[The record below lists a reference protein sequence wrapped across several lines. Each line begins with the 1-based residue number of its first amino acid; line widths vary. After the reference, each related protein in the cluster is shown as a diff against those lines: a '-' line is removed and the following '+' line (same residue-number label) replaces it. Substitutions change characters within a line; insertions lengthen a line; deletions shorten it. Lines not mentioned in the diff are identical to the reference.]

1 MYKICT
7 NLPANLVDSCASSM
21 AGLDCRLE
29 VLLAAHGLNLLHGF
43 SKLVLINNLCV
54 WLHLSAA
61 AQVRVIHASERQVNE
76 LSSWAEMISS

>member
-21 AGLDCRLE
+21 AGLDSRLE
-29 VLLAAHGLNLLHGF
+29 VLVAHGLNLLHGF
-43 SKLVLINNLCV
+43 SKFVLLNNLCV

-61 AQVRVIHASERQVNE
+61 AQVQVIHASERQVNE
-76 LSSWAEMISS
+76 LSNWAEMMSS